1 MAEVDTG
8 SVIVVV
14 VEDVVVGVVA
24 VVVEPGEAVVWSLQV
39 SRGGVKGPDTQLPH
53 SASSEQEEKRKQSSV
68 SQE

>member
-1 MAEVDTG
+1 MDTG
-8 SVIVVV
+8 SVVAVV
-14 VEDVVVGVVA
+14 VEDVVA
-24 VVVEPGEAVVWSLQV
+24 VVVGLGEAVVWPLQV

>member
-8 SVIVVV
+8 SV
-14 VEDVVVGVVA
+14 VA
-24 VVVEPGEAVVWSLQV
+24 VAVEPGEDVVWPLQV

-53 SASSEQEEKRKQSSV
+53 SASSKQEEKRKQSSV

>member
-1 MAEVDTG
+1 MVMVEVDTG
-8 SVIVVV
+8 SVVAVV
-14 VEDVVVGVVA
+14 VEDVVV
-24 VVVEPGEAVVWSLQV
+24 EPGEVVWSLQV

>member
-8 SVIVVV
+8 SVVAVV
-14 VEDVVVGVVA
+14 VEDVA
-24 VVVEPGEAVVWSLQV
+24 VEPGEEVVWSLQV

-53 SASSEQEEKRKQSSV
+53 SASSAQEEKRKQSSV

>member
-8 SVIVVV
+8 SVV
-14 VEDVVVGVVA
+14 DVVIEDVVA
-24 VVVEPGEAVVWSLQV
+24 VVVGPGEDVVWPLQV

-53 SASSEQEEKRKQSSV
+53 SASSKQEEKRKQSSV

>member
-8 SVIVVV
+8 SVVAVV
-14 VEDVVVGVVA
+14 VEDVVAVDVVG
-24 VVVEPGEAVVWSLQV
+24 PGEAVVWPLQV

-53 SASSEQEEKRKQSSV
+53 SASSKQEEKRKQSSV

>member
-8 SVIVVV
+8 SVVAVVVVAV
-14 VEDVVVGVVA
+14 VEDVVA
-24 VVVEPGEAVVWSLQV
+24 VVVGPGEDVVWPLQV